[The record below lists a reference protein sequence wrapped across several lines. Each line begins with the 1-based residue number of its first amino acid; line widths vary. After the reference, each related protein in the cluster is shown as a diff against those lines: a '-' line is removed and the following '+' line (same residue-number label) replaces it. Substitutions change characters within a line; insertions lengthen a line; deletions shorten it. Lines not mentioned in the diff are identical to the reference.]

1 VPGAT
6 VTLAG
11 WKFSDWSEPTF
22 WGMTMVSAPP
32 EAGAEL
38 DTAVVVEVGVLVDV
52 VVVVVELGVVVLVA
66 VVTAVEEEL
75 DVAAL
80 VVEVTAVVV
89 DVAVVEAEE
98 EAVVVAVLVELAV
111 IVGLPAPFVV
121 HHMVVHV
128 DEEAAAVVVQVA
140 ALDAEVVVDGNVV
153 HAIAC
158 QFECPDWVGAVVGR
172 PV

>member
-11 WKFSDWSEPTF
+11 EKFSDWSEPTF
-22 WGMTMVSAPP
+22 WGMTMVTAPP

-38 DTAVVVEVGVLVDV
+38 DAAVVVEVGVLVLVDV

-66 VVTAVEEEL
+66 VVTAADEL

-80 VVEVTAVVV
+80 VVEVTAEVV

-140 ALDAEVVVDGNVV
+140 ALDAEVVVDGV
-153 HAIAC
+153 AL
-158 QFECPDWVGAVVGR
+158 
-172 PV
+172 

>member
-22 WGMTMVSAPP
+22 WGMTMVTAPP

-38 DTAVVVEVGVLVDV
+38 DAAVVVEVGVLVLVDV

-66 VVTAVEEEL
+66 VVTAAEEL

-98 EAVVVAVLVELAV
+98 DAVVVAVLVEVAV

-128 DEEAAAVVVQVA
+128 DVEAAAVLVEVA
-140 ALDAEVVVDGNVV
+140 ALDAEVVVDGV
-153 HAIAC
+153 AL
-158 QFECPDWVGAVVGR
+158 
-172 PV
+172 

>member
-11 WKFSDWSEPTF
+11 WKFSDWSLPTF
-22 WGMTMVSAPP
+22 WGMTMVTAPP

-38 DTAVVVEVGVLVDV
+38 DTAVVVEVGALVAV
-52 VVVVVELGVVVLVA
+52 VVVVVELGVVVIVA
-66 VVTAVEEEL
+66 VVTAAEEL

-98 EAVVVAVLVELAV
+98 DAVVVAVLVEVAV

-140 ALDAEVVVDGNVV
+140 ALDAEVVVDGV
-153 HAIAC
+153 AL
-158 QFECPDWVGAVVGR
+158 
-172 PV
+172 